1 MPTIHTR
8 KAPIQIDHCLEAT
21 NREPLSLQHVLH
33 ISPGVIF
40 GTFIIGPGDLKK
52 DEAYLLVWQMELDIM
67 PWFRSYAGFWVSFRF
82 LSPWFIQIGQWT
94 PAVSVFTF
102 LPRPH

>member
-1 MPTIHTR
+1 MPTIHAK

-40 GTFIIGPGDLKK
+40 GTFIIGPGDLST
-52 DEAYLLVWQMELDIM
+52 WN
-67 PWFRSYAGFWVSFRF
+67 AGEENSCED
-82 LSPWFIQIGQWT
+82 QIEENLATYVGGGD
-94 PAVSVFTF
+94 PP
-102 LPRPH
+102 L